1 MRPAER
7 NRIIEEPCGSTHNMG
22 KPSAAIVIALVVAA
36 ASCTSPWRITTSDY
50 NRFAIQAQ
58 EEGLWR
64 EAEYR
69 LRQALAE
76 EPDDARLHN
85 NLAVALE
92 AQGKLEE
99 AYDEYRKA
107 TALDPGNNTYRRN
120 LRDFVD
126 AHRWEYTPPGEEKV
140 ADDEEQ

>member
-1 MRPAER
+1 MVV
-7 NRIIEEPCGSTHNMG
+7 TF
-22 KPSAAIVIALVVAA
+22 VVAA
-36 ASCTSPWRITTSDY
+36 AACKSPWLVTTSDY
-50 NRFAIQAQ
+50 NRFAIRAQ

-76 EPDDARLHN
+76 DPDDARLHN

-99 AYDEYRKA
+99 AYGEYRKA
-107 TALDPGNNTYRRN
+107 VQLDPGNDTYGRN
-120 LRDFVD
+120 LREFTD
-126 AHRWEYTPPGEEKV
+126 AHLWEYTPP
-140 ADDEEQ
+140 DDEEVAPGEEN

>member
-1 MRPAER
+1 MRKVR
-7 NRIIEEPCGSTHNMG
+7 SC
-22 KPSAAIVIALVVAA
+22 IVIALALAA
-36 ASCTSPWRITTSDY
+36 ASCTSPWRVTTSDY
-50 NRFAIQAQ
+50 NRFAIRAQ

-69 LRQALAE
+69 LRQALAKD
-76 EPDDARLHN
+76 PKDARLHN

-107 TALDPGNNTYRRN
+107 ASLNPGNDTYRRN
-120 LRDFVD
+120 LRDFID
-126 AHRWEYTPPGEEKV
+126 AHRWEYTPPGEEK
-140 ADDEEQ
+140 ADDEEK